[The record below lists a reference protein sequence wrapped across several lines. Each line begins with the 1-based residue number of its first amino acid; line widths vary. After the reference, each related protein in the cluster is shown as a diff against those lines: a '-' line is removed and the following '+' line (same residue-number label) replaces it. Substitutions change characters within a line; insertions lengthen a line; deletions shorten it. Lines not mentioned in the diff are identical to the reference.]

1 MLADS
6 LQIIVAARTILPS
19 IINSLERIN
28 NEQDPLQFVLQEVTY
43 KPFISLFNVTEVDTR
58 YPDLNGIRKFSC
70 YLCLLIV
77 QLDLIQLV
85 MRRLSLLSSVK
96 MKMARPFSGQS
107 SKTVL
112 RMTHSVFCIYSITEK
127 TYPLTSLSTGL
138 T

>member
-43 KPFISLFNVTEVDTR
+43 KPLISLFNVTEVDTR

-85 MRRLSLLSSVK
+85 MRRLSL
-96 MKMARPFSGQS
+96 
-107 SKTVL
+107 
-112 RMTHSVFCIYSITEK
+112 
-127 TYPLTSLSTGL
+127 
-138 T
+138 